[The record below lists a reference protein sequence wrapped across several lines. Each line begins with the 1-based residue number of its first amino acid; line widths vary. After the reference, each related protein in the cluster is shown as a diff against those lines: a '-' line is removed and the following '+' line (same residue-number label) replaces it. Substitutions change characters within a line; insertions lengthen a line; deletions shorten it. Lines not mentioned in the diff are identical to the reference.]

1 MRDNTT
7 LTKEGIEV
15 YENAI
20 FRFADDFICNELQ
33 MTKDNPDYQK
43 IINKNFVQMI
53 FYIRENIEKP
63 SNDDIQLLDGLFDI
77 FVKLCVKYGRLPT
90 LECFSFLVGINRAT
104 FTYWANKEYRA
115 TTGHSEAVK
124 RWLDTCKSVL
134 VDDLSN
140 SNTASINKMFIAK
153 AAYQMRETTPLAE
166 PTNNIGIP
174 QQSREEIAARHAGYI
189 GAAEPEKPEF

>member
-53 FYIRENIEKP
+53 FYIRE
-63 SNDDIQLLDGLFDI
+63 
-77 FVKLCVKYGRLPT
+77 
-90 LECFSFLVGINRAT
+90 
-104 FTYWANKEYRA
+104 
-115 TTGHSEAVK
+115 AVYLHHILQTK
-124 RWLDTCKSVL
+124 
-134 VDDLSN
+134 
-140 SNTASINKMFIAK
+140 
-153 AAYQMRETTPLAE
+153 
-166 PTNNIGIP
+166 
-174 QQSREEIAARHAGYI
+174 
-189 GAAEPEKPEF
+189 

>member
-33 MTKDNPDYQK
+33 MTQDNPDYQK

-77 FVKLCVKYGRLPT
+77 FVKLCG
-90 LECFSFLVGINRAT
+90 
-104 FTYWANKEYRA
+104 
-115 TTGHSEAVK
+115 
-124 RWLDTCKSVL
+124 
-134 VDDLSN
+134 
-140 SNTASINKMFIAK
+140 
-153 AAYQMRETTPLAE
+153 
-166 PTNNIGIP
+166 
-174 QQSREEIAARHAGYI
+174 ARI
-189 GAAEPEKPEF
+189 

>member
-1 MRDNTT
+1 MRDNTI
-7 LTKEGIEV
+7 LTEKGVEV

-33 MTKDNPDYQK
+33 IAQDNPDYQK
-43 IINKNFVQMI
+43 IVNKNFVRMI
-53 FYIRENIEKP
+53 FYIRERINKP
-63 SNDDIQLLDGLFDI
+63 PHDDAQLLDGLFNI

-104 FTYWANKEYRA
+104 FTDWANKEYRT
-115 TTGHSEAVK
+115 TTGHAEAVK

-140 SNTASINKMFIAK
+140 SNTASVNKLFVAK
-153 AAYQMRETTPLAE
+153 AAYQMREAAPLIE
-166 PTNNIGIP
+166 PINNIGIP

-189 GAAEPEKPEF
+189 GAKEPEKPEL